1 MSGTLHR
8 SLERHLRRLG
18 IDPERGPSTPEQWA
32 AFLDRVNGSF
42 EAFDRERYVVQRS
55 MEVSSREME
64 SLHEAVRRDKERL
77 SAVVEALP
85 EAVVWLDD
93 QLAVEDGNIQS
104 VGLLGRR
111 NAGRRIADLLELL
124 TAQKVPMALPTSVEG
139 LGGGLEEPDGWVSL
153 PDGRRIPAAWTLV
166 PVEGDHGEGALLVVS
181 DLTERK
187 QREQALRAAELDA
200 EVSRR
205 SRASRGRFL
214 ADMSHE
220 LRTPLNA
227 ILGYTELLMEEHEA
241 ADDLQRIHRA
251 SRHLLALINDL
262 LDLSKID
269 AGKMQYD
276 LRDVAVGPIV
286 EDVLDTLRP
295 VAAEQGNALRARLAE
310 ATVVADARRLSQCLL
325 NLVGNACKFTTDG
338 RVDVEVEVTAQR
350 VRLHVRDTGV
360 GIAPDDLER
369 VFQAFAQ
376 ADEVSGRGTG
386 LGLPLTRAL
395 AVGMG
400 GDLTATSVPG
410 EGSTFTLV
418 LPR

>member
-1 MSGTLHR
+1 MAGEHVHLSGTLHR

-205 SRASRGRFL
+205 SRASRAASWPTCPTSCGLRSTRSSGTRSSSWRSTRPPTISSASIGR
-214 ADMSHE
+214 A
-220 LRTPLNA
+220 
-227 ILGYTELLMEEHEA
+227 
-241 ADDLQRIHRA
+241 
-251 SRHLLALINDL
+251 
-262 LDLSKID
+262 
-269 AGKMQYD
+269 
-276 LRDVAVGPIV
+276 
-286 EDVLDTLRP
+286 
-295 VAAEQGNALRARLAE
+295 
-310 ATVVADARRLSQCLL
+310 
-325 NLVGNACKFTTDG
+325 
-338 RVDVEVEVTAQR
+338 
-350 VRLHVRDTGV
+350 
-360 GIAPDDLER
+360 
-369 VFQAFAQ
+369 
-376 ADEVSGRGTG
+376 
-386 LGLPLTRAL
+386 
-395 AVGMG
+395 
-400 GDLTATSVPG
+400 ATSW
-410 EGSTFTLV
+410 
-418 LPR
+418 R

>member
-1 MSGTLHR
+1 
-8 SLERHLRRLG
+8 
-18 IDPERGPSTPEQWA
+18 
-32 AFLDRVNGSF
+32 
-42 EAFDRERYVVQRS
+42 
-55 MEVSSREME
+55 
-64 SLHEAVRRDKERL
+64 
-77 SAVVEALP
+77 
-85 EAVVWLDD
+85 
-93 QLAVEDGNIQS
+93 
-104 VGLLGRR
+104 
-111 NAGRRIADLLELL
+111 
-124 TAQKVPMALPTSVEG
+124 
-139 LGGGLEEPDGWVSL
+139 
-153 PDGRRIPAAWTLV
+153 
-166 PVEGDHGEGALLVVS
+166 
-181 DLTERK
+181 
-187 QREQALRAAELDA
+187 
-200 EVSRR
+200 
-205 SRASRGRFL
+205 
-214 ADMSHE
+214 
-220 LRTPLNA
+220 
-227 ILGYTELLMEEHEA
+227 
-241 ADDLQRIHRA
+241 
-251 SRHLLALINDL
+251 
-262 LDLSKID
+262 
-269 AGKMQYD
+269 MQYD

-418 LPR
+418 LPRAR